1 LLPAAVLGLL
11 VVLVVPLPAAI
22 LDLLLVANIAIASL
36 MLINAITQR
45 KALEFSSFPALL
57 LGTTLLRLVLNIA
70 STRLIL
76 GADASSPA
84 AVGEVAGAVISGF
97 GGFVAGGSLI
107 VGFIIFAILV
117 IVQFVVI
124 TKGATRM
131 SEVTARFTLDAMPGK
146 QMAIDADL
154 SAGLIDEQEATRR
167 REEITAEA
175 DFYGAMDG
183 ASKFV
188 RGDAVAGLII
198 TGINLAGGILVG
210 VWLKGWTFAE
220 TASAFTR
227 LTIGDGLAAQVPAFL
242 IATAA
247 GMLIARGGDEGTISD
262 RIPEQLVARPKALL
276 FISAFLGLLA
286 MTPLPT
292 VPLLAGA
299 LGLGFVAWAG
309 RDAQVEAQRA
319 TEKATPQEAPASEA
333 VTPERLAQIS
343 ELQVDLGTALLGL
356 AGADGPIVMGI
367 GQQRNR
373 IAAEFGLILPGVS
386 VRDDQA
392 LRPREYRI

>member
-1 LLPAAVLGLL
+1 MPTDWLSQTARKIGDAFGARRDLLLPAAVLGLL

-167 REEITAEA
+167 RGEITAEA

-183 ASKFV
+183 A
-188 RGDAVAGLII
+188 
-198 TGINLAGGILVG
+198 
-210 VWLKGWTFAE
+210 
-220 TASAFTR
+220 
-227 LTIGDGLAAQVPAFL
+227 
-242 IATAA
+242 
-247 GMLIARGGDEGTISD
+247 
-262 RIPEQLVARPKALL
+262 
-276 FISAFLGLLA
+276 
-286 MTPLPT
+286 
-292 VPLLAGA
+292 
-299 LGLGFVAWAG
+299 
-309 RDAQVEAQRA
+309 
-319 TEKATPQEAPASEA
+319 
-333 VTPERLAQIS
+333 
-343 ELQVDLGTALLGL
+343 
-356 AGADGPIVMGI
+356 
-367 GQQRNR
+367 
-373 IAAEFGLILPGVS
+373 
-386 VRDDQA
+386 
-392 LRPREYRI
+392 